1 MSDEYIIAV
10 TLCNNE
16 SIASKICSVVLS
28 KHLAASCQIY
38 KANSFYWWEGEL
50 EKSTEYRLEFRS
62 KKSLYSKIEEEIK
75 KVHDYDVAEIMYYTV
90 QGGSKEFLAWVD
102 EEVSTNTNEKVG

>member
-1 MSDEYIIAV
+1 MNDEYIVAV

-38 KANSFYWWEGEL
+38 KANSFYWWDGEL
-50 EKSTEYRLEFRS
+50 ETSPEYRLEFRS

-75 KVHDYDVAEIMYYTV
+75 KVHDYEVSEIMCYTISS
-90 QGGSKEFLAWVD
+90 GSKAFLDWID
-102 EEVSTNTNEKVG
+102 QEVNIDD